1 MLNIEQNLEQ
11 NTIALNAISHIIK
24 KYTKISFSSAEIF
37 LENHEEFNEHNG
49 SEKYKVL
56 LASQLENSIN
66 TFGEYK
72 DGFVVIC
79 KINTEE
85 SLLLAFDRFF
95 QFLGFMEES
104 RLNHGVTVS
113 YPNWSRFIQE
123 NIVVSKSAVFLKD
136 KHENTLYPRIPA
148 N

>member
-11 NTIALNAISHIIK
+11 NTITLNAISHIIK

-37 LENHEEFNEHNG
+37 LENYEEFNEHNG

-79 KINTEE
+79 KISKEE

-123 NIVVSKSAVFLKD
+123 HIVVSKSAVFLKD
-136 KHENTLYPRIPA
+136 KHENTL
-148 N
+148 